1 MSSSLPE
8 PVNPPPLTD
17 RGYSYRVGA
26 ELYLVRHGESI
37 TNTYRNIVTYDPNLT
52 ALGWA
57 QALAAGRW
65 MAEHAAVDVV
75 ITSALRRAHSTAL
88 AIAHAQ
94 GLQPVT
100 LPGIEEFSLD
110 FWGELPLHDPFQPWR
125 GRCDWKAT
133 SAEHPAFVAFRD
145 RIHATLSE
153 ILTRYSGQRICL
165 VSHGGVMNVITAAM
179 LGSSHLSLWTENTGI
194 SHFLWPEWQRWL
206 AAYINRREHLLD
218 LDPRLYPRAPEATPA
233 EDGGLTLPDRLI
245 QSWADLP
252 ASPDLAFL
260 SNHLRRSDRIL
271 FLRPPDP
278 ITPLRVSLRAR
289 SAVILHDDLVMLEA
303 GELRRAALNANH
315 IRYQYLFTPLP
326 YPDGHFDLVVAPADE
341 SALAPEIARVLKN
354 PSGLLVFNR

>member
-1 MSSSLPE
+1 MS
-8 PVNPPPLTD
+8 
-17 RGYSYRVGA
+17 GA

-65 MAEHAAVDVV
+65 MAEHAPVDVV

-145 RIHATLSE
+145 RVHATLSE

-165 VSHGGVMNVITAAM
+165 VSHGGMMDVITAAM

-194 SHFLWPEWQRWL
+194 SHFMWPEWQRWL

-218 LDPRLYPRAPEATPA
+218 LDPRLYPRGRSNAA
-233 EDGGLTLPDRLI
+233 EDGGLALPDRLI
-245 QSWADLP
+245 ESWADC
-252 ASPDLAFL
+252 
-260 SNHLRRSDRIL
+260 R
-271 FLRPPDP
+271 
-278 ITPLRVSLRAR
+278 PLRIWLFSAIICAAATASSLSARPTRSRRCGCRCERAAP
-289 SAVILHDDLVMLEA
+289 SFLHDDLLTLEA
-303 GELRRAALNANH
+303 GELRRAVLNANH

-341 SALAPEIARVLKN
+341 SALAPEIARVLKD